1 MGEKIQMKNFC
12 GGVVV
17 PEQHGVK
24 NFFFF
29 PSKKITLFAGWSI
42 WCVSANNYNPFPY
55 LEPTEPT
62 FLFSIWQSPLD
73 SLPPPLISKVQTS
86 AWPPFSL

>member
-29 PSKKITLFAGWSI
+29 SIKKNYPICGVVDLV
-42 WCVSANNYNPFPY
+42 CVG
-55 LEPTEPT
+55 
-62 FLFSIWQSPLD
+62 
-73 SLPPPLISKVQTS
+73 K
-86 AWPPFSL
+86 